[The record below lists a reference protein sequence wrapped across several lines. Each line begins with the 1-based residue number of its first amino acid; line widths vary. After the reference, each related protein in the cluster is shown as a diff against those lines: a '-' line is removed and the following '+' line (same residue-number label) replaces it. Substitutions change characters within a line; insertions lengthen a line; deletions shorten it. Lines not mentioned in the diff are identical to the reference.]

1 LPFPQKFAELISKNQ
16 VFTIGSIKIVI
27 LAGQRDF
34 GRCPIATR
42 LPMALWPIAGKS
54 VLEHLLDHL
63 ANQGVNDIVICSNG
77 DSQLLKESVHI
88 NNKVNVTFLYEQLP
102 AGTAGCIRDAASN
115 KADSL
120 LFVIPANII
129 NPPKIDYLI
138 NAHKKSQ
145 ADLTVVF
152 NPANR
157 NGQSLGEPAEIYICQ
172 ASVLAHIPK
181 EGYFDIK
188 EELIPELLLA
198 DKTIHAEVLPNHAG
212 NFRDRP
218 GYLYAL
224 ANYLENNPGLNTNLK
239 TYSQSD
245 AQNVWIA
252 ASATVDQG
260 ARIYGPT
267 IVLDGAHISDGT
279 IIFGPT
285 TIGRD
290 VHINKNT
297 IVTNSAI
304 WDFARIGPN
313 CRINKSVVGYHA
325 NIPGNTMLEE
335 KSIQFKPNGAI
346 RSLLNS
352 VSEVIENG
360 AGKLHK
366 KQKAKLAKINKKL
379 PNWTSSYKTRI
390 AHWIAA
396 CLVVVTFLWSYWPSL
411 KELWNVWQR
420 NDEYSCGLLVPF
432 LAIYILWSRRHD
444 IAECTIKPSFWGIF
458 VFIAAQAIRL
468 FGLFFMYGSAER
480 LSIAL
485 SAAAVVL
492 LLFGW
497 KLLRK
502 VSTILLFLCLMLP
515 WPNRIQAAVAL
526 PLQRWATTSA
536 VFCLEI
542 LGYQIIRE
550 GNVIHI
556 GNTTVAVAEA
566 CNGLRMVT
574 AFFVISGLVV
584 LLVNK
589 SWWEKL
595 IVLASSLPIAL
606 LCNTVRLTATAI
618 AFTMLTGEY
627 WEKIFHDYGGYA
639 MMPLALAV
647 VMLELWLLTKL
658 TTPPVRTDAIIIE
671 RQDKRRTAYNAIEH
685 TG

>member
-1 LPFPQKFAELISKNQ
+1 MLIK
-16 VFTIGSIKIVI
+16 VIILIG
-27 LAGQRDF
+27 GRDF
-34 GRCPIATR
+34 GRCPVATR
-42 LPMALWPIAGKS
+42 LPTALWPIAGKPI
-54 VLEHLLDHL
+54 LERLLDHL
-63 ANQGVNDIVICSNG
+63 ANQGVNNVVICSNG
-77 DSQLLKESVHI
+77 NSPLLKESIHI
-88 NNKVNVTFLYEQLP
+88 DNKLNVTFLYEQLP
-102 AGTAGCIRDAASN
+102 VGTAGCIRDAAKN
-115 KADSL
+115 EADPL
-120 LFVIPANII
+120 LLVLPVNII
-129 NPPKIDYLI
+129 SPPEIDYLI
-138 NAHKKSQ
+138 NAHKKSK

-157 NGQSLGEPAEIYICQ
+157 NGKPLGESAEIYICQ

-188 EELIPELLLA
+188 EELIPELLRA

-224 ANYLENNPGLNTNLK
+224 ANYLENNPVLNTNLK

-252 ASATVDQG
+252 ASAKVDHG

-267 IVLDGAHISDGT
+267 IVMDGAHISDGT

-285 TIGRD
+285 TIGQE
-290 VHINKNT
+290 VHISKNT

-313 CRINKSVVGYHA
+313 CRINKSIVGYHA
-325 NIPGNTMLEE
+325 NISGNTMLEE
-335 KSIQFKPNGAI
+335 KSVQFKPNSVI
-346 RSLLNS
+346 KSLLNN
-352 VSEVIENG
+352 VSEVIENK
-360 AGKLHK
+360 ASKLHK
-366 KQKAKLAKINKKL
+366 TQKAMLAKINNKL
-379 PNWTSSYKTRI
+379 PNWTSSYKTKI
-390 AHWIAA
+390 AHWVAA
-396 CLVVVTFLWSYWPSL
+396 CLVVITFLWSYWPNL
-411 KELWNVWQR
+411 KDLWNVWQR

-444 IAECTIKPSFWGIF
+444 ITKCPIKPSFWGIF
-458 VFIAAQAIRL
+458 IFIAAQAIRL
-468 FGLFFMYGSAER
+468 FGLFFMYSSAER

-497 KLLRK
+497 RLLRK

-515 WPNRIQAAVAL
+515 WPNRIQAAVTL

-542 LGYQIIRE
+542 LGYQIVQE

-556 GNTTVAVAEA
+556 GNTMVAVAEA

-606 LCNTVRLTATAI
+606 FCNTVRLTATSI
-618 AFTMLTGEY
+618 AFTILTGEY

-639 MMPLALAV
+639 MMPLALAA
-647 VMLELWLLTKL
+647 VMLELWILTKL
-658 TTPPVRTDAIIIE
+658 TTPPVQMEAIIVE
-671 RQDKRRTAYNAIEH
+671 RQDKQRTAYNVIEQAR
-685 TG
+685 